1 VQSAASKVRCGVK
14 FASSRTQDKRKP
26 ILPREYKR
34 AADTFLGSDRE
45 CPSFVRDFPLAE
57 ERKREKERERERERE
72 RDPFRSL
79 HSASDSQFAI
89 GLERKA
95 AAQERD
101 GHPSEREKAQGEE
114 EVSVSFILAAV
125 RMECPVAV
133 TYGTSVSPCC
143 SRSASRCTATSRTF
157 NHVT

>member
-57 ERKREKERERERERE
+57 ERKREKERERERETVWDGKRRPKNE
-72 RDPFRSL
+72 MDTHRK
-79 HSASDSQFAI
+79 
-89 GLERKA
+89 ERK
-95 AAQERD
+95 
-101 GHPSEREKAQGEE
+101 HKEK
-114 EVSVSFILAAV
+114 
-125 RMECPVAV
+125 R
-133 TYGTSVSPCC
+133 
-143 SRSASRCTATSRTF
+143 R
-157 NHVT
+157 